1 MSAAAV
7 IPSLLPLFM
16 VALMRRAEAS
26 IHRQLANAG
35 AFSAESAIPLS
46 PNRSLERRRLQ
57 GLIHGGAVRLTA
69 NGRHFLDADGWDRYH
84 RNRQRRALFA
94 LCVVVALI
102 GVGVGITLVL
112 R

>member
-1 MSAAAV
+1 
-7 IPSLLPLFM
+7 
-16 VALMRRAEAS
+16 
-26 IHRQLANAG
+26 
-35 AFSAESAIPLS
+35 
-46 PNRSLERRRLQ
+46 
-57 GLIHGGAVRLTA
+57 VRLTA